1 MKMLKD
7 EQQAWTIKKE
17 QQQQN
22 SCLLSV
28 GRVRLTSTQFLL
40 TQHPW
45 IEHQGCDN
53 KGNDS
58 ILEYLLLLK
67 ILCHEMCK
75 EQNGK

>member
-17 QQQQN
+17 QQQKTPVFY
-22 SCLLSV
+22 LLGGLGWLALNFS
-28 GRVRLTSTQFLL
+28 LHN
-40 TQHPW
+40 HPW
-45 IEHQGCDN
+45 IEHQGCEN

-58 ILEYLLLLK
+58 LLEYLLFLK